1 VVAPMLGLSLLCD
14 CANYT
19 HGVSPD
25 LQPTGK
31 EAFVYGR
38 FHVAT
43 PPSSSG
49 LDGHPSMGLVMGCD
63 NKREY
68 RIRFDDEKP
77 LVAVAV
83 VPSACWIMDVIF
95 SDGDGRLLGTTSFDS
110 IPLYNMRFEAGKAY
124 YVGDFDGEITETY
137 GARHFRITD
146 ARDAF
151 EATTRALLVEFPNL
165 RSTPAVDQMR
175 LCLDREDL
183 KRQRELDLPK

>member
-1 VVAPMLGLSLLCD
+1 MLGLSLLCD

-19 HGVSPD
+19 RGASPRD
-25 LQPTGK
+25 RPTGK

-38 FHVAT
+38 FYVAT

-68 RIRFDDEKP
+68 RIRFDDEEP
-77 LVAVAV
+77 IVAVTV
-83 VPSACWIMDVIF
+83 VPSSCWIMDVIF
-95 SDGDGRLLGTTSFDS
+95 SDGDGRLLGTASLGS
-110 IPLYNMRFEAGKAY
+110 SSPLYNMRFEPGKAY
-124 YVGDFDGEITETY
+124 YVGDFYGEITETH
-137 GARHFRITD
+137 GTRDFSLTD

-165 RSTPAVDQMR
+165 RSTPTVDQLR
-175 LCLDREDL
+175 LCLDRESL
-183 KRQRELDLPK
+183 KRQRELGLPK